1 MRTSVLLICLGLTLA
16 AGGCG
21 GEEESPPRPMIAAQA
36 AERLAQRSEQIAA
49 TLDAGDVCT
58 AAGLADDLLDET
70 KAAINAGQVPARFQ
84 EDLTARANELVN
96 TINCP
101 PPPEEEEEE
110 EDKDKDKDKEKDK
123 DKDKGEGEGDGDNG
137 NGGGNE
143 PVPTLPIPTETGG

>member
-1 MRTSVLLICLGLTLA
+1 MRTSVLLICLGLALA

-21 GEEESPPRPMIAAQA
+21 GEEEPPPRPMIAAQA
-36 AERLAQRSEQIAA
+36 AERLAQRSDQIAD

-70 KAAINAGQVPARFQ
+70 TAAINAGQVPARFQ

-96 TINCP
+96 AINCP

-110 EDKDKDKDKEKDK
+110 EEEDEDKHK
-123 DKDKGEGEGDGDNG
+123 DKDKGEGKGDGGNG
-137 NGGGNE
+137 NGGGDE